1 VVELITTGRTEG
13 VESELP
19 TSVDEGVTA

>member
-1 VVELITTGRTEG
+1 VELITTGRTEG
-13 VESELP
+13 VQSELP

>member
-1 VVELITTGRTEG
+1 VELITTGRTEG

-19 TSVDEGVTA
+19 TSIDEGVTA